1 MNEDKTTELVG
12 MIFKVTRLMKD
23 EMSFSNNLV
32 HLSILQI
39 QTLIFLKCSE
49 DKKVSM
55 TDIAEYFDIEL
66 PSATSLVTKLCDL
79 KLVERKADKDDR
91 RLVIIVLTGGGKK
104 LLDLAMNARRKKL
117 EKILSYLSKKDKLEL
132 LSIFKT
138 LANSLQNQKNEK

>member
-12 MIFKVTRLMKD
+12 IIFKVTRLMKD

-39 QTLIFLKCSE
+39 QTLIFLKCNQ
-49 DKKVSM
+49 DKEVSM
-55 TDIAEYFDIEL
+55 SDIAEYFDIEL
-66 PSATSLVTKLCDL
+66 PSATSLVNKLCDL
-79 KLVERKADKDDR
+79 KLVKRNADRNDR

-132 LSIFKT
+132 LNIFKT